1 MKYAA
6 CKGVKTQMQTKAWY
20 EDTLADSAQI
30 VSSRIRLARN
40 LQAYHFSRKI
50 SPSQASELIRYAQ
63 AAAGQASAQTGLL
76 NYTDVA
82 ELPDV
87 MKMAMLERHI
97 ISAEMLSK
105 STCGLLSSSDG
116 ALAILLNEEDHIRIQ
131 SFRTGD
137 DIDTAFEIAERT
149 DNALEQN
156 LDYAFTKELGYL
168 TSCPSNTGTGLRAS
182 FMVHLPLLER
192 SNQMRNII
200 TALTKFGMTIRGV
213 FGEGS
218 ESAGA
223 FYQISNQVTLGK
235 SEQEIIESLKNI
247 TAQICEREIILR
259 QKALDR
265 EKYDLLDRVYRSYA
279 ILSSCRRINASEAMS
294 FLSNVRLGFCAGI
307 LDKPRPDRSLLGI
320 MMNIRDANI
329 QILSGQNS
337 GESKDVCRA
346 DYLRSVF
353 N

>member
-1 MKYAA
+1 
-6 CKGVKTQMQTKAWY
+6 MQAKAWY
-20 EDTLADSAQI
+20 EDPRADTGQI

-40 LQAYHFSRKI
+40 LQAYHFPRKI
-50 SPSQASELIRYAQ
+50 SPAQAAELVQNAQ
-63 AAAGQASAQTGLL
+63 AAARHAGAQIGPLS
-76 NYTDVA
+76 YTDVA
-82 ELPDV
+82 ELPDI
-87 MKMAMLERHI
+87 MKTALLERHI
-97 ISAEMLSK
+97 ISAEMLGRSI
-105 STCGLLSSSDG
+105 CGLLSSADG
-116 ALAILLNEEDHIRIQ
+116 ALAIMLNEEDHIRIQ

-137 DIDTAFEIAERT
+137 DIDAAFETAEQT
-149 DNALEQN
+149 DNALEQM

-182 FMVHLPLLER
+182 FMVHLSLLER
-192 SNQMRNII
+192 SNQIRNII
-200 TALTKFGMTIRGV
+200 AALTKFGMTIRGV

-247 TAQICEREIILR
+247 TAQICEKESILL
-259 QKALDR
+259 QKALER
-265 EKYDLLDRVYRSYA
+265 EKHDILDNVHRSYA
-279 ILSSCRRINASEAMS
+279 VLGSCRRISAKEAMS
-294 FLSNVRLGFCAGI
+294 LLSNVRLGFCADI
-307 LDKPRPDRSLLGI
+307 LEKPRPDRSLLSI

-337 GESKDVCRA
+337 GETKEICRA

-353 N
+353 AG

>member
-1 MKYAA
+1 MQE
-6 CKGVKTQMQTKAWY
+6 KTWY
-20 EDTLADSAQI
+20 EDARADVGQI

-40 LQAYHFSRKI
+40 LQAYHFPRKI
-50 SPSQASELIRYAQ
+50 SPHQAGELVQNAQ
-63 AAAGQASAQTGLL
+63 AAARHASALIGPLS
-76 NYTDVA
+76 YTDVS
-82 ELPDV
+82 ELPDI
-87 MKMAMLERHI
+87 MKTAMLERHI
-97 ISAEMLSK
+97 ISAEMLDK
-105 STCGLLSSSDG
+105 SICGLMSSADG
-116 ALAILLNEEDHIRIQ
+116 ALAIMLNEEDHIRIQ

-137 DIDTAFEIAERT
+137 DIDAAFETAEKT
-149 DNALEQN
+149 DNALEQM

-168 TSCPSNTGTGLRAS
+168 TSCPSNTGTGMRAS

-192 SNQMRNII
+192 SNQIRNII
-200 TALTKFGMTIRGV
+200 SALTKFGMTIRGV

-247 TAQICEREIILR
+247 TAQICEKEMILL

-265 EKYDLLDRVYRSYA
+265 EKYDILDNVHRSYA
-279 ILSSCRRINASEAMS
+279 ILGSCRRINAKEAMS
-294 FLSNVRLGFCAGI
+294 LLSNVRLGFCADI
-307 LDKPRPDRSLLGI
+307 LEKPRPGRSLLSI
-320 MMNIRDANI
+320 MMNIRDANV

-337 GESKDVCRA
+337 GESKEVCRA

-353 N
+353 AG

>member
-1 MKYAA
+1 M
-6 CKGVKTQMQTKAWY
+6 TRTWY
-20 EDTLADSAQI
+20 EDTLADSGQI

-40 LQAYHFSRKI
+40 LQAYYFSRKI
-50 SPSQASELIRYAQ
+50 SPDQAYELVRHAQ
-63 AAAGQASAQTGLL
+63 EAARDAIDRTGPLS
-76 NYTDVA
+76 YTDVA
-82 ELPDV
+82 ELPDI
-87 MKMAMLERHI
+87 MKTAMLERHI
-97 ISAEMLSK
+97 ISAEMLNRE
-105 STCGLLSSSDG
+105 TCGLLSSEDG
-116 ALAILLNEEDHIRIQ
+116 ALAIMLNEEDHIRIQ

-137 DIDTAFEIAERT
+137 DIDAAFEVAERT
-149 DNALEQN
+149 DNALEQT

-168 TSCPSNTGTGLRAS
+168 TSCPSNTGTGMRAS

-192 SNQMRNII
+192 SNQIRNII
-200 TALTKFGMTIRGV
+200 AALTKFGMTIRGV

-247 TAQICEREIILR
+247 TSQICEKETLLR

-265 EKYDLLDRVYRSYA
+265 EKHDILDNVYRSYA
-279 ILSSCRRINASEAMS
+279 ILGSCRRISAKEAMS
-294 FLSNVRLGFCAGI
+294 LLSNVRLGFCAEI
-307 LDKPRPDRSLLGI
+307 LEKPRPDRSLLSI

-329 QILSGQNS
+329 QILSNQNT

-353 N
+353 GT